1 MELALCSEKRQPE
14 RRETQEMKVMLNG
27 ARREKVLGTRRG
39 ADLRQEVTVVSL
51 FTLNRT
57 ENGWKASSLKP
68 PVVHRLLL
76 LQGSEGDEWVRLNKC
91 AMCDFPL

>member
-1 MELALCSEKRQPE
+1 
-14 RRETQEMKVMLNG
+14 MLNG

-39 ADLRQEVTVVSL
+39 ADLRQEVTVFSL
-51 FTLNRT
+51 FMLNRT
-57 ENGWKASSLKP
+57 ENGWEASSLKP

-76 LQGSEGDEWVRLNKC
+76 LQGSEGDKWGQLNKY

>member
-1 MELALCSEKRQPE
+1 
-14 RRETQEMKVMLNG
+14 MLNG

-39 ADLRQEVTVVSL
+39 ADLRQEVTGFSL

-57 ENGWKASSLKP
+57 EKWLEGKLFKTSSSSPPPASS
-68 PVVHRLLL
+68 RIRR
-76 LQGSEGDEWVRLNKC
+76 GRLNKY